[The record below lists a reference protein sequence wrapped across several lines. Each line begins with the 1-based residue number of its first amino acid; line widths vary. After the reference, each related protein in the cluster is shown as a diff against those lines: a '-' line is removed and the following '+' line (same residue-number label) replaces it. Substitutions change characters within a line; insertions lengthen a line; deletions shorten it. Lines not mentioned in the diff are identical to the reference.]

1 MSKRTK
7 KVAQAGQ
14 FGPRYGVRDRV
25 RWRDVDRRM
34 RAPHT
39 CPGCGQPKLS
49 RTDTSIWACRKCGTK
64 FAGGAYQPQTDA
76 GLSTQKA
83 IQGVL
88 EKLRAESEGVS
99 MAPEEA

>member
-7 KVAQAGQ
+7 KVGPAGQ

-25 RWRDVDRRM
+25 RWRDMDNRL

-39 CPGCGQPKLS
+39 CPGCGQPKVS
-49 RTDTSIWACRKCGTK
+49 RIATSIWSCRKCGAT
-64 FAGGAYQPQTDA
+64 FAGGAYLPKTDA
-76 GLSTQKA
+76 GLGADKA

-88 EKLRAESEGVS
+88 EKLRAQSEGTPTTET
-99 MAPEEA
+99 A